1 MTHCFVGLDM
11 HSQVTV
17 DHLAMMDQDHTSYC
31 TGVEARVAHW
41 TDDVWAMNMEDVQGR
56 SGKACRIH
64 WHNHCKPSLNHGTW
78 SEQEEAHLR
87 ALAAQHGQRKVG
99 RGLGNVA
106 SQALRALCSFVWCR
120 MVLCTTNTCSRTR
133 TTTLQQDVIVD

>member
-1 MTHCFVGLDM
+1 
-11 HSQVTV
+11 
-17 DHLAMMDQDHTSYC
+17 MMEQDHTLYC

-87 ALAAQHGQRKVG
+87 GLAAQHGQRKVG
-99 RGLGNVA
+99 HVHGLSKRA
-106 SQALRALCSFVWCR
+106 SQALRAFCSFAWCR
-120 MVLCTTNTCSRTR
+120 MVFCTISASSRS
-133 TTTLQQDVIVD
+133 TTLQHVIVD